1 MSRPFTPHPYQ
12 NDIIEFIHDNDRC
25 AVFAAMGTGK
35 TVSTL
40 TALDRLALVEQVYPA
55 LVLAP
60 LRVAKSTWPS
70 EVNKWDHLSHI
81 KFSVIAG
88 NVKERLA
95 ALNTKADVY
104 TMNYE
109 NLEWLVT
116 TLGDKWPF
124 VTVVADE
131 GSRLKS
137 YRTRQGSKRAKAL
150 GKVAHSHVNRFISL
164 TGTPAPNGLVDLWGQ
179 MWFIDRGERLGRTY
193 SAFEARWFTKG
204 WDGFSVKPMAHS
216 QVEIENAIKDVCVTI
231 SGLPVDEPIMNYIYV
246 DMPKDAAALYKE
258 MENVMFAEIEGIGV
272 EAVSAAAKTI
282 KTLQIASGFLYT
294 EEGDWKLVH
303 DEKIDALKSIVEE
316 ASGAPILCA
325 YQFKA
330 DLERLKK
337 VYPKGRHLDSDP
349 KTIDDWNAGK
359 IPILFAHAASAGHGL
374 NLQDGGNILVFFGKG
389 WSLEEYQQIIERI
402 GPMRQKQAGHDR
414 PVYIHHILT
423 RGTVDEMVLDRLES
437 KRSVQDI
444 LLEAMKRRSK

>member
-1 MSRPFTPHPYQ
+1 MSRPFTPHDYQ
-12 NDIIEFIHDNDRC
+12 KDIIEFIQSNQRC

-40 TALDRLALVEQVYPA
+40 TALDQLSMAEPVFPA

-60 LRVAKSTWPS
+60 LRVAKSTWPT
-70 EVNKWDHLSHI
+70 EVNKWDHLNHI
-81 KFSVIAG
+81 TFSVIAG
-88 NVKERLA
+88 SAKERLA

-116 TLGDKWPF
+116 TLGDKWPY
-124 VTVVADE
+124 VTVIADE
-131 GSRLKS
+131 LPKLKGF
-137 YRTRQGSKRAKAL
+137 RTRQGSKRAKAL
-150 GKVAHSHVNRFISL
+150 GKVAHTHVNRFVGL

-179 MWFIDRGERLGRTY
+179 MWFVDRGERLGRTY

-216 QVEIENAIKDVCVTI
+216 QVEIENAIKDACVTI
-231 SGLPVDEPIMNYIYV
+231 TGLPVDEPITNYIYV
-246 DMPKDAAALYKE
+246 DLPKDAAAVYKE
-258 MENVMFAEIEGIGV
+258 MESVMFAEIEGVGV
-272 EAVSAAAKTI
+272 EAVSTAAKTM

-294 EEGDWKLVH
+294 EEGDYKIVH
-303 DEKIDALKSIVEE
+303 DEKIEVMKSIVEE
-316 ASGAPILCA
+316 SAGAPVLCA

-337 VYPKGRHLDSDP
+337 AFPKGRHLDANP
-349 KTIDDWNAGK
+349 KTIDEWNEGK
-359 IPILFAHAASAGHGL
+359 IPILFAHPASAGHGISL
-374 NLQDGGNILVFFGKG
+374 ADGGNILVFYGKG
-389 WSLEEYQQIIERI
+389 WSLEEYQQVIERL
-402 GPMRQKQAGHDR
+402 GPMRQKQAGYDR
-414 PVYIHHILT
+414 PVYIHHIIA

-444 LLEAMKRRSK
+444 LLEAMKRRKN

>member
-40 TALDRLALVEQVYPA
+40 TALDRLALAEPVYPA

-109 NLEWLVT
+109 NLTWLVD

-124 VTVVADE
+124 RTVVADE
-131 GSRLKS
+131 LPKLKS
-137 YRTRQGSKRAKAL
+137 FRTRQGSKRAKSL
-150 GKVAHSHVNRFISL
+150 GKVAHTHVNRFIGL

-231 SGLPVDEPIMNYIYV
+231 SGLPVDEPITNPIYV
-246 DMPKDAAALYKE
+246 DLPKDAATLYKE
-258 MENVMFAEIEGIGV
+258 MEDVMFAEIEGEGI
-272 EAVSAAAKTI
+272 EAVNAAAKTI
-282 KTLQIASGFLYT
+282 KTQQIASGFVYLEDKT
-294 EEGDWKLVH
+294 WKPVH
-303 DEKIDALKSIVEE
+303 DEKMDALHSVVEE
-316 ASGAPILCA
+316 AAGAPVLCT

-337 VYPKGRHLDSDP
+337 AFPKGRHLDADP

-359 IPILFAHAASAGHGL
+359 IPILFAHPASAGHGISL
-374 NLQDGGNILVFFGKG
+374 ADGGNILVFFGMG
-389 WSLEEYQQIIERI
+389 WNLEEYMQIIERL
-402 GPMRQKQAGHDR
+402 GPMRQKQAGYDR
-414 PVYIHHILT
+414 PVYIHYLIA
-423 RGTVDEMVLDRLES
+423 RGTVDEMVLDRLHN